1 MINSAGA
8 RGRFQTVVFIAS
20 AVLLAACAVDQS
32 RTSPSGDREVTF
44 SPPRGVR
51 GAGMRVTVEGLGD
64 HSGAQVDLTVA
75 TKEGTYYELGVSS
88 GEDRVDDNGR
98 LETTITVPGVIAHE
112 YQVVPGDYRL
122 VFLVKPDRLRFEE
135 TLQVIAAAV
144 GEKYAHSPN
153 YECLEYTYFDGRLWR
168 RESGDLTT
176 PVPGSTIELMA
187 SDRAVYMTP
196 EGKTVV
202 FRVANP
208 AAIDPETYQ
217 CPPT

>member
-1 MINSAGA
+1 VSVVTSA
-8 RGRFQTVVFIAS
+8 
-20 AVLLAACAVDQS
+20 LLAACAREQ
-32 RTSPSGDREVTF
+32 SPSSPSAGPEVSF

-51 GAGMRVTVEGLGD
+51 GAELRVTVEGLHD
-64 HSGAQVDLTVA
+64 YPGAQVDLTLA
-75 TKEGTYYELGVSS
+75 TMEGTAEQGVGS
-88 GEDRVDDNGR
+88 GEYRVDDNGR
-98 LETTITVPGVIAHE
+98 LEATITVPGVIAHE
-112 YQVVPGDYRL
+112 YQVVPGEYRM
-122 VFLVKPDRLRFEE
+122 VFGVKTPEPWLFEE

-144 GEKYAHSPN
+144 GEKYASPN
-153 YECLEYTYFDGRLWR
+153 YECLEYAGFDGRLWE

-176 PVPGSTIELMA
+176 PVPGSTIELVA

-208 AAIDPETYQ
+208 AAIDPETYR